1 MRGTVSISPDS
12 TGESGQAS
20 ASHMGPFDNNSTVN
34 LEATRYQGDVEIRAN
49 KVVLNGRGTGATE
62 IAGDVRI
69 SGNSC
74 TLTGL
79 TVSGDVY
86 LSGNNNDV
94 SRARVAGEVVSDG
107 NNNSW

>member
-1 MRGTVSISPDS
+1 MRGTFSVGLAS
-12 TGESGQAS
+12 SGGSKQVS
-20 ASHMGPFDNNSTVN
+20 ASQLGPFDNNSTVR
-34 LEATRYQGDVEIRAN
+34 LEAVRYRGNVEIRAN
-49 KVVLNGRGTGATE
+49 KVVFKGRGTGATE

-86 LSGNNNDV
+86 LSGNNNSLRGV
-94 SRARVAGEVVSDG
+94 NVKGNVISEG